1 MCLTR
6 QQNLNREAEMRELTQ
21 EEAEFVAGGG
31 ISQTTS
37 GVGDFNFGVGSN
49 YIYASVVA
57 GASNATITTIVK
69 GSVDFGGAKGSNG

>member
-1 MCLTR
+1 
-6 QQNLNREAEMRELTQ
+6 MRELTQ

-37 GVGDFNFGVGSN
+37 GVGGDFSFGVGSN

-57 GASNATITTIVK
+57 GARNATITTIVK
-69 GSVDFGGAKGSNG
+69 LSTLARGGIQRISF